1 MWRRGRGDLA
11 AWSAAGRRGLEA
23 VAGASEASRRPP
35 SPVLSPRRR
44 PILARGA
51 QAAPHASAPA
61 SAGFSAARAWSFAA
75 AYCRAGGGARRPADR
90 RSPNSLC
97 PHPRAGRGPPRHLAP
112 SLSPPT
118 PVCPQEGAGVRPL
131 FLPNKRFGARRAPGR
146 WEAAPSSRLPPFPRN
161 LTGILFA
168 TRGQFKVGSRTQNL
182 NRIAKMKS

>member
-1 MWRRGRGDLA
+1 MATRARGSGGLVRGWAEGARGCRGCL
-11 AWSAAGRRGLEA
+11 RGLA
-23 VAGASEASRRPP
+23 PP
-35 SPVLSPRRR
+35 SNPGPQ
-44 PILARGA
+44 P
-51 QAAPHASAPA
+51 APA
-61 SAGFSAARAWSFAA
+61 ADPCPGGAGSPARQ
-75 AYCRAGGGARRPADR
+75 RARLRRLLGGPGLEFRGGLLQGGGGARRPADR

-97 PHPRAGRGPPRHLAP
+97 PHPRAGRGPPRRLAP

-118 PVCPQEGAGVRPL
+118 PVCPQEGAGVHPL
-131 FLPNKRFGARRAPGR
+131 LLPNKRFGARRAPGR